1 MGAHKKYDLESIKQ
15 ERWFYIIHRNQCTL
29 CGKEFSNGEE
39 TFMGH
44 LDDGALAHTCKECS
58 SNMSDARL
66 YSISGHNHRTI
77 PRPSAKLWRYM
88 DLAKFLSLLDESSL
102 YFTRIDH
109 FNDPYEGALGVASN
123 EEAWIK
129 MEMQRRA
136 PFVNLKE
143 FKDDENDFEK
153 EKKEFDEYRRKIRKW
168 RLNNYISCWHQSESE
183 SEAMWQLYSRDTQQ
197 GIAIQTT
204 FERLYQ
210 ALPVTANC
218 EFGMVNYI
226 DYSEYNN
233 GTSGKY
239 FHMFDAPW
247 YKRLSFAHE
256 KEFRVISESPDFNM
270 LTDAHDLLIPV
281 DLNLLI
287 DNIYFSPEAD
297 KWFVKLVSNIIKKKY
312 GLYCPML
319 QSNLNRA
326 SFY

>member
-1 MGAHKKYDLESIKQ
+1 MVDKLENFKIEK
-15 ERWFYIIHRNQCTL
+15 WFFITHRNKCTI
-29 CGKEFSNGEE
+29 CGKEFTNGDES
-39 TFMGH
+39 FIGH
-44 LDDGALAHTCKECS
+44 LDSGELAHTCKGCS

-66 YSISGHNHRTI
+66 YSNCGNNHRMI
-77 PRPSAKLWRYM
+77 PKPSAKLWRYM
-88 DLAKFLSLLDESSL
+88 DLAKFLSLLDENSL

-109 FNDPYEGALGVASN
+109 FNDPYEGALGVSTN
-123 EEAWIK
+123 EDAWIQ
-129 MEMQRRA
+129 MEMRRRA
-136 PFVNLKE
+136 PFVNLKG
-143 FKDDENDFEK
+143 FKENENAL
-153 EKKEFDEYRRKIRKW
+153 EKEFDEYRRKIENW
-168 RLNNYISCWHQSESE
+168 RLTNYISCWHQSESE

-210 ALPVTANC
+210 SLPVTANC

-256 KEFRVISESPDFNM
+256 KEFRVISESPDLSM

-281 DLNLLI
+281 NLKMLI
-287 DNIYFSPEAD
+287 KSIYFSPKVD
-297 KWFVKLVSNIIKKKY
+297 KWFVKLVSNIVRGKY
-312 GLYCPML
+312 GLDCPMH
-319 QSNLNRA
+319 QSDLNKA
-326 SFY
+326 PFY

>member
-1 MGAHKKYDLESIKQ
+1 MHNKFDLEKIKQ
-15 ERWFYIIHRNQCTL
+15 ERWFYITHRNQCTI
-29 CGKEFSNGEE
+29 CGKEFCNGEDS
-39 TFMGH
+39 FLGH
-44 LDDGALAHTCKECS
+44 LDDGALAHACKGCS
-58 SNMSDARL
+58 TKMKDAKVYL
-66 YSISGHNHRTI
+66 NGGKSCYKI
-77 PRPSAKLWRYM
+77 PEPSAKLWRYM

-109 FNDPYEGALGVASN
+109 FNDPYEGALGVSTN
-123 EEAWIK
+123 EDAWIK

-143 FKDDENDFEK
+143 FKDGENDSER

-168 RLNNYISCWHQSESE
+168 CLNNYISCWHLSENE

-210 ALPVTANC
+210 ALPIIANC
-218 EFGMVNYI
+218 NFGMVNYI

-256 KEFRVISESPDFNM
+256 KEFRVISESDDLSM
-270 LTDAHDLLIPV
+270 LTDAHDLLMPV

-287 DNIYFSPEAD
+287 EKIYFSPNAK
-297 KWFVKLVSNIIKKKY
+297 KWFVKLVSNIVREKY
-312 GLYCPML
+312 ALYCPML
-319 QSNLNRA
+319 QSNLNKA
-326 SFY
+326 PFY

>member
-39 TFMGH
+39 TFIGH
-44 LDDGALAHTCKECS
+44 LDDGALVHTCKGCS
-58 SNMSDARL
+58 SKMKDARF
-66 YSISGHNHRTI
+66 YSNRRFCCKI
-77 PRPSAKLWRYM
+77 PEPSAKLWRYM

-109 FNDPYEGALGVASN
+109 FNDPYEGALGVATN
-123 EEAWIK
+123 EDAWIK

-143 FKDDENDFEK
+143 FDDGSNDEEK
-153 EKKEFDEYRRKIRKW
+153 AKYEFDRYRRTIRKW
-168 RLNNYISCWHQSESE
+168 RLNNYISCWHQSDVE
-183 SEAMWQLYSRDTQQ
+183 SEAMWQLYSRDTKQ

-287 DNIYFSPEAD
+287 DNIYFSPKAD

>member
-39 TFMGH
+39 TFIGH
-44 LDDGALAHTCKECS
+44 LDSGELAHTCKECS

-66 YSISGHNHRTI
+66 YSISGNNHRTI

-109 FNDPYEGALGVASN
+109 FYDPYEGALGVLEN
-123 EEAWIK
+123 EDAWIK
-129 MEMQRRA
+129 MELQRRA
-136 PFVNLKE
+136 PFVNL
-143 FKDDENDFEK
+143 D
-153 EKKEFDEYRRKIRKW
+153 EFDDGRNDEEKAKYEFDRYRRTIRKW
-168 RLNNYISCWHQSESE
+168 RLNNYISCWHQSDVE
-183 SEAMWQLYSRDTQQ
+183 SEAMWQLYSRDTKQ

-210 ALPVTANC
+210 ALPLTANC
-218 EFGMVNYI
+218 KFGMVNYI
-226 DYSEYNN
+226 DYKEYNV
-233 GTSGKY
+233 GTPGKY

-256 KEFRVISESPDFNM
+256 KEFRIISDTPQIDQ
-270 LTDAHDLLIPV
+270 LTDSGDLLVPV
-281 DLNLLI
+281 DLNKLI
-287 DNIYFSPEAD
+287 ESIYFSPKVD
-297 KWFVKLVSNIIKKKY
+297 KWFIKLVFNIVKKNY
-312 GLYCPML
+312 SLSFPML
-319 QSNLNRA
+319 QSDLNKVP
-326 SFY
+326 FH

>member
-1 MGAHKKYDLESIKQ
+1 
-15 ERWFYIIHRNQCTL
+15 
-29 CGKEFSNGEE
+29 
-39 TFMGH
+39 
-44 LDDGALAHTCKECS
+44 
-58 SNMSDARL
+58 MSDARS
-66 YSISGHNHRTI
+66 YSISGNNHRTI

-109 FNDPYEGALGVASN
+109 FNDPYEGALGVATN
-123 EEAWIK
+123 EDAWIK

-153 EKKEFDEYRRKIRKW
+153 EKKEFDEYRRKIRTW

-239 FHMFDAPW
+239 FHMFDAP
-247 YKRLSFAHE
+247 
-256 KEFRVISESPDFNM
+256 
-270 LTDAHDLLIPV
+270 
-281 DLNLLI
+281 
-287 DNIYFSPEAD
+287 
-297 KWFVKLVSNIIKKKY
+297 
-312 GLYCPML
+312 
-319 QSNLNRA
+319 
-326 SFY
+326 

>member
-1 MGAHKKYDLESIKQ
+1 
-15 ERWFYIIHRNQCTL
+15 
-29 CGKEFSNGEE
+29 
-39 TFMGH
+39 
-44 LDDGALAHTCKECS
+44 
-58 SNMSDARL
+58 
-66 YSISGHNHRTI
+66 
-77 PRPSAKLWRYM
+77 M

-109 FNDPYEGALGVASN
+109 FNDPYEGALEVATN
-123 EEAWIK
+123 EDAWIK
-129 MEMQRRA
+129 MEMQRRS

-153 EKKEFDEYRRKIRKW
+153 EKKEFDEYRRKIRTW

-256 KEFRVISESPDFNM
+256 KEFRVITESPDFNM
-270 LTDAHDLLIPV
+270 LTDANDLLIPV

-287 DNIYFSPEAD
+287 DNIYFSPKAD